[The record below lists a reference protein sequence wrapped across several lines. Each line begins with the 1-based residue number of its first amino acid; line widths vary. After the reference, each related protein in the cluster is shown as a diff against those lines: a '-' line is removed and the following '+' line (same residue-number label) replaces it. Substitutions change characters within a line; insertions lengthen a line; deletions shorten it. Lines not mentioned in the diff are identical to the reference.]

1 MEKNRLLLTIIFGM
15 FVQKLIGVA
24 NEQIAYAK

>member
-1 MEKNRLLLTIIFGM
+1 MEKNSLLLTIIFGM

-24 NEQIAYAK
+24 NEQIVYAK